1 MTIKRLADHIY
12 YGIWIGPIEEVAE
25 SDREYDRILSV
36 CQDNR
41 VDNVS
46 DNVPYAHF
54 QLADDRESERNW
66 GGSADYETFEQAVGW
81 LREHH
86 TERFNDQTT
95 LVHCHN
101 GKNRSVAVTAAY
113 IAAENKP
120 VVAVD
125 DAIRMIQ
132 TNRPIAD
139 PNELMRSHA
148 KRYVAEVEQ

>member
-1 MTIKRLADHIY
+1 M
-12 YGIWIGPIEEVAE
+12 
-25 SDREYDRILSV
+25 
-36 CQDNR
+36 
-41 VDNVS
+41 DNVS

-66 GGSADYETFEQAVGW
+66 GGSADYETFEQAVDW

-86 TERFNDQTT
+86 TDRFNDQTT